1 MPAAEPP
8 LLLVDVDGVLSLFG
22 PEVDRDGCSPALI
35 DGIPHFL
42 SRTAGA
48 LLARLAGSF
57 ECVWCTGW
65 EERADWHL
73 PHLLGLPAGWA
84 HITFSDRP
92 EDAAHWKLRAIDA
105 YAGPDRPTAWID
117 DAHDERCR
125 NWAAARPGPTLLVT
139 TEPSSGLTEREAATL
154 EAWADRQ
161 GSAAVSSSHDGE
173 YLARGR
179 RDRD

>member
-1 MPAAEPP
+1 MPPAERP

-22 PEVDRDGCSPALI
+22 PGVDRAGCTPALV

-42 SRTAGA
+42 SRDAGA
-48 LLARLAGSF
+48 LLTRLAGRF

-65 EERADWHL
+65 EDRADWHL
-73 PHLLGLPAGWA
+73 PHLLGLPAGWP
-84 HITFSDRP
+84 HIAFPDRP
-92 EDAAHWKLRAIDA
+92 EDAARWKLRAIDA

-125 NWAAARPGPTLLVT
+125 AWAAARTGPTLLVT
-139 TEPSSGLTEREAATL
+139 TEPSAGLTEREAAVL

-161 GSAAVSSSHDGE
+161 RAPASPFSQP
-173 YLARGR
+173 L
-179 RDRD
+179 